1 MNQAVISVGLSL
13 ALLAALAQAQT
24 VGAGARAIVAADAL
38 PVYTA
43 MSESGGA
50 KATLKRGD
58 RVTIGMVLFGSD
70 TTWCAISRVGETK
83 RLGYTSCEFL
93 ESDNSSAPA
102 AAPSSSATPTPS
114 APPPPPPVAEPKPV
128 KQAQIKIRE
137 LPVAPITVHEVTPA
151 AIEPPGP
158 APPAPL
164 PTPAPTSPP
173 TSPLASEPAKSQN
186 DLIDT
191 VLDGSGLRAEL
202 ANYTQSTR
210 LAAFLDKGR
219 LAEIDSTVLDRILS
233 KQFQASAFLSAIR
246 GEMGKNYSGDRL
258 TGVIE
263 WVQSPVARKLAE
275 AEQRAYSPVSR
286 QALVEFADTLT
297 KTPPPEA
304 RLLLVHRIYNATRI
318 CDLEVEATIAL
329 VYTTAQAIDP
339 ALPKEK
345 RYSSN
350 ELDRAL
356 GGVKSRYRSVM
367 KNARIV
373 HLLFAYQSASDAEL
387 EQYAAFLESD
397 SGMWLISA
405 IDKGFFTATES
416 ISEKLREEIH
426 RQVKARQH

>member
-1 MNQAVISVGLSL
+1 MNQAISLGLSM
-13 ALLAALAQAQT
+13 ALLAAVAQAQT
-24 VGAGARAIVAADAL
+24 IGAGARAVVATDSL
-38 PVYTA
+38 PVYA
-43 MSESGGA
+43 SMSESGGP
-50 KATLKRGD
+50 KMTLQRGD

-83 RLGYTSCEFL
+83 RLGYASCEFL
-93 ESDNSSAPA
+93 EPDAAGAPA
-102 AAPSSSATPTPS
+102 AAP
-114 APPPPPPVAEPKPV
+114 VAAPKPAT
-128 KQAQIKIRE
+128 QAPVKIRE
-137 LPVAPITVHEVTPA
+137 LPVAPITIHELTPA
-151 AIEPPGP
+151 AVG
-158 APPAPL
+158 PPAP
-164 PTPAPTSPP
+164 ASPP
-173 TSPLASEPAKSQN
+173 PSEPVKSQD

-202 ANYTQSTR
+202 ANFTQSTR

-219 LAEIDSTVLDRILS
+219 LAEIDSAALDRVLS
-233 KQFQASAFLSAIR
+233 KQFHAGAFLSAIR
-246 GEMGKNYSGDRL
+246 GQMGKSDSADRAPGL
-258 TGVIE
+258 VA
-263 WVQSPVARKLAE
+263 WFQSPAARKLAE
-275 AEQRAYSPVSR
+275 LEQRAYSPVSH
-286 QALVEFADTLT
+286 QALVEFAGALT
-297 KTPPPEA
+297 KTPPPEE

-356 GGVKSRYRSVM
+356 GSVKSRYRSVM

-405 IDKGFFTATES
+405 IDKGFFAATES
-416 ISEKLREEIH
+416 ISQKLREQIP